1 MFYVNSVCFML
12 IFSYALSQT
21 TNCNDEN
28 ALIAFKQPT
37 YDFSVRILDKVAT
50 ETGFHFVFS
59 PFSTWWQLMTLAEGA
74 RGKTRSELWKVTRY
88 HRVKCFRRKYKEI
101 INAMDEEL
109 AYMTKRTNIVIM
121 NKLLNVK
128 KSYEDEARKSHA
140 NKILSLNFN
149 NPVDSAI
156 EANDFI
162 ETDVDG
168 VITKTVTPE
177 DFNMTVLM
185 TTDLAYFKSDWL
197 HAFNPVYT
205 SVENFYKSSVPI
217 GKVKLMTQMGYFNV
231 TDVPIIN
238 ARVVELPFNS
248 NGRVSMLVFL
258 PTKGYVED
266 LFYNLS
272 YIRLTSIY
280 NLFKAVGPKLLTVRI
295 PRFKIT
301 TELQNI
307 PELVYDMGVKRIF
320 YPDLANFGGISDYKV
335 HTSLMKQT
343 THIEVIEEGVNG
355 EVEFLV
361 RNDEQEIFSADRPFA
376 YLIVDK
382 KTDLILFAGMYTRPS
397 VY

>member
-1 MFYVNSVCFML
+1 ML
-12 IFSYALSQT
+12 IFSCVSSQT

-28 ALIAFKQPT
+28 ALVAFKQPT

-50 ETGFHFVFS
+50 ETYFHFVFS

-121 NKLLNVK
+121 NKLLNIK
-128 KSYEDEARKSHA
+128 KSYEDEAMKSHA
-140 NKILSLNFN
+140 TKILSLNFN
-149 NPVDSAI
+149 NPIDSASK
-156 EANDFI
+156 ANDFI
-162 ETDVDG
+162 ETDING
-168 VITKTVTPE
+168 VVTKTVTPE

-185 TTDLAYFKSDWL
+185 TTDVAYFKSDWL

-205 SVENFYKSSVPI
+205 SVENFYKSSVAI
-217 GKVKLMTQMGYFNV
+217 GKVKLMTQIGYFNV
-231 TDVPIIN
+231 TEVPIIN
-238 ARVVELPFNS
+238 ARVVELPLNS

-272 YIRLTSIY
+272 YIRLTSIF
-280 NLFKAVGPKLLTVRI
+280 NLFKDAGPKLLTVRL

-320 YPDLANFGGISDYKV
+320 YPDLANFGGISDFKV
-335 HTSLMKQT
+335 HTSLMKQI
-343 THIEVIEEGVNG
+343 THIEITEEGVNG
-355 EVEFLV
+355 QVEFLV
-361 RNDEQEIFSADRPFA
+361 RNNEQDIFSADRPFA

-397 VY
+397 IY